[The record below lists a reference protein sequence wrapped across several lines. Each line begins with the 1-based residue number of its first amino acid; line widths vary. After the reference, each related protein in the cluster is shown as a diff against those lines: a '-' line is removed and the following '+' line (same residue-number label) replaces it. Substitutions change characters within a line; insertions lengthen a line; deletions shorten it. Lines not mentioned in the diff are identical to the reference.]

1 MSAHTRNLYADLRSK
16 PSDDLATIK
25 SNFRAI
31 VRETHSDA
39 NGGSD
44 EHRQTF
50 ERAVQ
55 AWSVLGEPVRREAW
69 IKRRTEWL
77 AEQGAVECSGCGSG
91 VRIVAFRNVRCPNC
105 KTVLSISDNHSGAD
119 WAGRVYQ
126 PFVSSGRR
134 ITEQLVDATESE
146 AERLGRELVNESAK
160 ILGELIAKGFRSARR
175 RIRGD

>member
-1 MSAHTRNLYADLRSK
+1 VSAHTRNLYADLRSK

-55 AWSVLGEPVRREAW
+55 AWS
-69 IKRRTEWL
+69 
-77 AEQGAVECSGCGSG
+77 CS
-91 VRIVAFRNVRCPNC
+91 
-105 KTVLSISDNHSGAD
+105 
-119 WAGRVYQ
+119 
-126 PFVSSGRR
+126 VS
-134 ITEQLVDATESE
+134 LC
-146 AERLGRELVNESAK
+146 AERRGSNTAPSGWLSKVPSSVQAVGQAFGLWLFGMCAVRTAK
-160 ILGELIAKGFRSARR
+160 RC
-175 RIRGD
+175 